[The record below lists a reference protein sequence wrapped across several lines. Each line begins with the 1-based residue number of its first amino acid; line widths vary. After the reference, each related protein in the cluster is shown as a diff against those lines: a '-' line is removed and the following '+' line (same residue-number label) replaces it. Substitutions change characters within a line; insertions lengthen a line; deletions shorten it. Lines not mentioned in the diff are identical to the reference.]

1 MRLFFLTALVLAA
14 CTSNATIQPN
24 QSGTKKLL
32 EYGWNSPKPS
42 NFDPQ
47 KLEASVFDGAMLR
60 VDGDETL
67 FGTQA
72 LPTADFEKMQN
83 TLIAKTTKK
92 LENSFLSM
100 NVYTDANWDWF
111 DDAHWAAA
119 ESNIR
124 NYARTA
130 KRAGL
135 RGLMFDS
142 EPYSKNPWLYR
153 TQPKISSQSFAA
165 YQQKVRERGAAFMR
179 VVQEEYPGVTI
190 LNLFLL
196 SNLGGVLEGNPDDA
210 TLQKNLEE
218 DWSGLWGSFVNG
230 WLETASN
237 DVKLIE
243 GNEYAYYYLNAGQF
257 DNSAKTVQDYYL
269 RLVDPALREK
279 YKTVVRIG
287 QALYIDGVA
296 NLWKSPRF
304 IGFYFES
311 GDDAKRLLEHNT
323 YHALRTTDEF
333 VWAYG
338 ENVRWFTRAEPLEA
352 TLRSA
357 LDKHRAD
364 QPLGFTTEFI
374 DTAKQKFQARV
385 SFGGTITKNGQGVKA
400 TRFETSID
408 GLPCVSYGDEGKY
421 DCTFPAGWSGTVK
434 PIVEGQTLEPAER
447 SYTNLT
453 KSTWNESYIVK

>member
-1 MRLFFLTALVLAA
+1 MKRLLPMVFLFAA
-14 CTSNATIQPN
+14 CASSVALQPQTTS
-24 QSGTKKLL
+24 KKLL

-47 KLEASVFDGAMLR
+47 KLEASVFDGVMLK
-60 VDGDETL
+60 VDGDETI

-72 LPTADFEKMQN
+72 LTTANFEKMQS
-83 TLIAKTTKK
+83 TLIGKATKK

-111 DDAHWAAA
+111 NDAHWAAA

-153 TQPKISSQSFAA
+153 TQPKISSQSFAS

-190 LNLFLL
+190 LNLFLF

-218 DWSGLWGSFVNG
+218 DWVGLWASFVNG
-230 WLETASN
+230 WLEAASD

-243 GNEYAYYYLNAGQF
+243 GNEFAYYYLNAQQF
-257 DNSAKTVQDYYL
+257 DNSIPQINTGYL
-269 RLVDPALREK
+269 RLVDPALHQK
-279 YKTVVRIG
+279 YKTVARVG
-287 QALYIDGVA
+287 QALYVDGVA

-304 IGFYFES
+304 IGYYFSNQDE
-311 GDDAKRLLEHNT
+311 ANRLLEHNT

-357 LDKHRAD
+357 LGKNRSG
-364 QPLGFTTEFI
+364 QPLGFATDFI
-374 DTAKQKFQARV
+374 GTAKQSYDARV
-385 SFGGTITKNGQGVKA
+385 SFGGRITKNGQGVKA

-434 PIVEGQTLEPAER
+434 PIVEGQTLEPSER
-447 SYTNLT
+447 VYTNLT
-453 KSTWNESYIVK
+453 KGTWNENYIVK